1 MQKRFLF
8 ILLSSTMLLFQ
19 NCKKDNHT
27 DVTPHTEDA
36 HWNYEHPE
44 SWGGSSTDCDGVIQ
58 SPIDILTAL
67 TLKSNLPDLIFSY
80 KNFPINIV
88 DNGHTIQ
95 VNTKDYYID
104 NTVTYNSKTYM
115 LKQFHFHAHS
125 EHTIDGK
132 SAPMEMHL
140 VHANASGEILV
151 VGLMIEEGL
160 TANTLIDKVWL
171 NFPGDTEK
179 EHETTSIIN
188 INDVIPAAKGYY
200 NYIGSLTTPPC
211 SMGLQW
217 IVMKETLKLSATQI
231 NQFRA
236 KYDHNYRPVQKLNNR
251 VVYEK
256 I

>member
-1 MQKRFLF
+1 
-8 ILLSSTMLLFQ
+8 
-19 NCKKDNHT
+19 
-27 DVTPHTEDA
+27 
-36 HWNYEHPE
+36 
-44 SWGGSSTDCDGVIQ
+44 
-58 SPIDILTAL
+58 
-67 TLKSNLPDLIFSY
+67 
-80 KNFPINIV
+80 
-88 DNGHTIQ
+88 
-95 VNTKDYYID
+95 
-104 NTVTYNSKTYM
+104 
-115 LKQFHFHAHS
+115 
-125 EHTIDGK
+125 
-132 SAPMEMHL
+132 MEMHL

-151 VGLMIEEGL
+151 VGLMVEEGL

-179 EHETTSIIN
+179 EHETISSIN
-188 INDVIPAAKGYY
+188 INDVIPVAKGYY